1 MLVMV
6 PPAASL
12 GFQGLP
18 RHASCVTHAC
28 LDTGEVTSYCIY
40 QCSLGHPAH
49 DISVTAILRVIRWCA
64 LSAGR
69 PANMCQRVE
78 QGDCVVSPAQA
89 AAAAEAPPGHSA
101 GGSGASSEWSCKPIQ
116 GTAGALRLQ
125 AWRRADTPAAYKY
138 TPASLLSRRSPV
150 LAPLRGSGRCYVRR
164 ARGHR
169 CDRAVKNS
177 CMISTH
183 THKTAALLGPA
194 PVSAPALLEV
204 HSTLRVGLRAH
215 AKTCSDARSVNPS
228 RVPAPAAGR
237 AAAGA
242 GPGASAAGA
251 PSRAHRA
258 GAHPSLPKPKPEP
271 ESGSRR
277 AREGA
282 QAGEANVKVRPA
294 R

>member
-1 MLVMV
+1 M
-6 PPAASL
+6 
-12 GFQGLP
+12 
-18 RHASCVTHAC
+18 
-28 LDTGEVTSYCIY
+28 
-40 QCSLGHPAH
+40 
-49 DISVTAILRVIRWCA
+49 IRWCA

-69 PANMCQRVE
+69 LANMCQRVE